1 MGILFETVDE
11 FFNTK
16 INQLTAAAVE
26 QIFGGDIT

>member
-1 MGILFETVDE
+1 MGILFETVE

>member
-1 MGILFETVDE
+1 MEILFETVDE

-16 INQLTAAAVE
+16 INQLTAAVE